1 MNFSTS
7 CFKINIVSAEAIHS
21 EKGKTREKCKNPLYN
36 LMIFIKKLSS
46 KWLVERIIEFPD
58 LPLHVRLNEQG
69 GNERTVTVAL
79 SALLDTR
86 QWKPVKT
93 SMPQE
98 EEAVSEKQ
106 D

>member
-1 MNFSTS
+1 MK
-7 CFKINIVSAEAIHS
+7 KIPKISVQPNDVYQKAN
-21 EKGKTREKCKNPLYN
+21 G
-36 LMIFIKKLSS
+36 LSS

-86 QWKPVKT
+86 QWKPVK
-93 SMPQE
+93 SSSVPE
-98 EEAVSEKQ
+98 EEEPVA

>member
-1 MNFSTS
+1 MP
-7 CFKINIVSAEAIHS
+7 KISVQPNDVYQKAN
-21 EKGKTREKCKNPLYN
+21 G
-36 LMIFIKKLSS
+36 LSS

-86 QWKPVKT
+86 QWRPVK
-93 SMPQE
+93 SAAAE
-98 EEAVSEKQ
+98 EDSSA

>member
-1 MNFSTS
+1 MPKVPVQPNDIYQKAS
-7 CFKINIVSAEAIHS
+7 
-21 EKGKTREKCKNPLYN
+21 G
-36 LMIFIKKLSS
+36 LSS

-86 QWKPVKT
+86 QWRPVRTAATAT
-93 SMPQE
+93 SAAPAPVQPE
-98 EEAVSEKQ
+98 ETVIEDEDV
-106 D
+106 

>member
-1 MNFSTS
+1 MQKSPVQPNDVYQKAS
-7 CFKINIVSAEAIHS
+7 
-21 EKGKTREKCKNPLYN
+21 G
-36 LMIFIKKLSS
+36 LSS
-46 KWLVERIIEFPD
+46 KWLVERVIEFPD

-93 SMPQE
+93 AAMSE
-98 EEAVSEKQ
+98 ETVSDDTDHQ
-106 D
+106 

>member
-1 MNFSTS
+1 MP
-7 CFKINIVSAEAIHS
+7 KVSVQPNDVYQKAS
-21 EKGKTREKCKNPLYN
+21 G
-36 LMIFIKKLSS
+36 LSS

-93 SMPQE
+93 ASIQE
-98 EEAVSEKQ
+98 GSDSAT

>member
-1 MNFSTS
+1 MRDRYSFVAILNY
-7 CFKINIVSAEAIHS
+7 AEDGIS
-21 EKGKTREKCKNPLYN
+21 
-36 LMIFIKKLSS
+36 
-46 KWLVERIIEFPD
+46 IEFPD

-93 SMPQE
+93 ADILQE
-98 EEAVSEKQ
+98 ETIAVEEE
-106 D
+106 

>member
-1 MNFSTS
+1 MPKTS
-7 CFKINIVSAEAIHS
+7 VQPNDIYQKAS
-21 EKGKTREKCKNPLYN
+21 G
-36 LMIFIKKLSS
+36 LSS

-86 QWKPVKT
+86 QWKPVRT
-93 SMPQE
+93 MTAAAAQPENDVVPASDE
-98 EEAVSEKQ
+98 EE
-106 D
+106 

>member
-1 MNFSTS
+1 MQKPPVQPND
-7 CFKINIVSAEAIHS
+7 
-21 EKGKTREKCKNPLYN
+21 
-36 LMIFIKKLSS
+36 IFQKASGLSS

-86 QWKPVKT
+86 QWRPVKIAAL
-93 SMPQE
+93 E
-98 EEAVSEKQ
+98 ENTTADKE

>member
-1 MNFSTS
+1 MPKVPVQPNDIYQKAS
-7 CFKINIVSAEAIHS
+7 
-21 EKGKTREKCKNPLYN
+21 G
-36 LMIFIKKLSS
+36 LSS

-86 QWKPVKT
+86 QWRPVRTAATAT
-93 SMPQE
+93 SSAPAPVQPE
-98 EEAVSEKQ
+98 ETVIEDEDV
-106 D
+106 

>member
-1 MNFSTS
+1 MPKTS
-7 CFKINIVSAEAIHS
+7 VQPNDIYQKAS
-21 EKGKTREKCKNPLYN
+21 G
-36 LMIFIKKLSS
+36 LSS

-86 QWKPVKT
+86 QWRPVKT
-93 SMPQE
+93 MATATAQPE
-98 EEAVSEKQ
+98 EIIVTDDEKE
-106 D
+106 

>member
-1 MNFSTS
+1 MNS
-7 CFKINIVSAEAIHS
+7 VSEETGYFQIDERAEKMPKVPVQPNDVYQKAS
-21 EKGKTREKCKNPLYN
+21 G
-36 LMIFIKKLSS
+36 LSS
-46 KWLVERIIEFPD
+46 KWLVERVIEFPD

-93 SMPQE
+93 SVSLTE
-98 EEAVSEKQ
+98 EPASAEKE
-106 D
+106 

>member
-1 MNFSTS
+1 MQKSPVQPNDVYQKAS
-7 CFKINIVSAEAIHS
+7 
-21 EKGKTREKCKNPLYN
+21 G
-36 LMIFIKKLSS
+36 LSS
-46 KWLVERIIEFPD
+46 KWLVERVIEFPD

-93 SMPQE
+93 AAMSDETVPDETDHQ
-98 EEAVSEKQ
+98 
-106 D
+106 

>member
-1 MNFSTS
+1 M
-7 CFKINIVSAEAIHS
+7 KKMPKVSVQPNDVYQKAS
-21 EKGKTREKCKNPLYN
+21 G
-36 LMIFIKKLSS
+36 LSS

-93 SMPQE
+93 AAMQ
-98 EEAVSEKQ
+98 EAVP
-106 D
+106 DDLPTD

>member
-1 MNFSTS
+1 MQKSPVQPNDVYQKAS
-7 CFKINIVSAEAIHS
+7 
-21 EKGKTREKCKNPLYN
+21 G
-36 LMIFIKKLSS
+36 LSS

-86 QWKPVKT
+86 QWKLVK
-93 SMPQE
+93 SAMPQE
-98 EEAVSEKQ
+98 EEPVSEK
-106 D
+106 